1 MEQRCGY
8 VAIIGSPNAGKSTL
22 FNRLLGQKL
31 SSISYKPQTTR
42 HQIVGVKTDTAAQ
55 FVFVDT
61 PGIHLGGKKLLNK
74 VLNKNALNVLYD
86 VDLIL
91 WVIDRGIWTN
101 EEEFI
106 LKSLQDVDCPIILVV
121 NKIDQLARKEQLL
134 ALISAL
140 AEKYSFAE
148 IVPVSALKNEN
159 IEDLVKTG
167 TKYLPE
173 SEHFYPKDYLTDR
186 DDSFFIS
193 ESIREAIFI
202 YLEKELPYAS
212 HVEVE
217 SIDNQAA
224 EEIQISAAIWVEKNS
239 QKSILIGQKGSML
252 KKIGTRARQAIQQRM
267 GKKVHLELWVKLNK
281 DWQNSSQIVGQYES

>member
-42 HQIVGVKTDTAAQ
+42 HQIVGVKTDGAVQ

-91 WVIDRGIWTN
+91 WVTDRGIWTK

-106 LKSLQDVDCPIILVV
+106 LKSVRSVDCPIILVV
-121 NKIDQLARKEQLL
+121 NKIDRFAHKEELLSRMSNLAEQHNFDEIIP
-134 ALISAL
+134 ISAL
-140 AEKYSFAE
+140 K
-148 IVPVSALKNEN
+148 KEN
-159 IEDLVKTG
+159 IEDLVNTSK
-167 TKYLPE
+167 KYLPV
-173 SEHFYPKDYLTDR
+173 SEHFYPTEYITDR
-186 DDSFFIS
+186 DTSFFVC
-193 ESIREAIFI
+193 ESIREAIYI

-217 SIDNQAA
+217 NIIHREDGGMQV
-224 EEIQISAAIWVEKNS
+224 SAAIWVEKNT
-239 QKSILIGQKGSML
+239 QKSILIGHKGAML
-252 KKIGTRARQAIQQRM
+252 KKIGTRARHAIERRM
-267 GKKVHLELWVKLNK
+267 NSKVHLELWVKINK
-281 DWQNSSQIVGQYES
+281 DWQNSSQVVGKYES

>member
-42 HQIVGVKTDTAAQ
+42 HQIVGVKTEGDVQ

-91 WVIDRGIWTN
+91 WITDRGIWTK

-106 LKSLQDVDCPIILVV
+106 LKSVRNIDCPLILVV
-121 NKIDQLARKEQLL
+121 NKIDQLVRKEELL
-134 ALISAL
+134 SRMSSL
-140 AEKYSFAE
+140 AERHNFAE
-148 IVPVSALKNEN
+148 IIPISALKNEN
-159 IEDLVKTG
+159 IEDLVTTSKN
-167 TKYLPE
+167 YLPV
-173 SEHFYPKDYLTDR
+173 SEHFYPIEYVTDR
-186 DDSFFIS
+186 DTSFFVC

-217 SIDNQAA
+217 NIITREDGGMQV
-224 EEIQISAAIWVEKNS
+224 SAAIWVEKET
-239 QKSILIGQKGSML
+239 QKSILIGQKGTML
-252 KKIGTRARQAIQQRM
+252 KKIGTRARHAIERRLS
-267 GKKVHLELWVKLNK
+267 KKIHLDLWVKINK
-281 DWQNSSQIVGQYES
+281 DWQNSSQVVGKYES